1 MQLLG
6 GKIAPTRSQLST
18 TRDRKRAQP
27 VYFNDPP
34 ALRYVM
40 TMALDEY
47 RHKRDFRRTPEP
59 SGTARALSR
68 GKAAL
73 SFVIQKHAARRLH
86 YDFRLEFDGVL
97 KSWAIPKGPSLDP
110 HEKRLAVEVEDHPIE
125 YGGFE
130 GVIPQGEYGGGT
142 VLLWDRGTW
151 EPLEPDPQKSFAD
164 GMIKFSLHGAKLHG
178 DWMLVRLKRRPRDK
192 SDNWLLIKERDDAAI
207 PGSGSAVVDELAE
220 SVASHRTIDDIA
232 VERDRVWHSK
242 NAETPGE
249 EPPPEPAKLRPA
261 SRIKGARK
269 AAMPPSLKPQL
280 ATAAATAPESDE
292 WLHEIKYDG
301 YRLIARID
309 DGVVRLITRG
319 GLDWTDKF
327 RALAAR
333 LARLPVK
340 SAIVDGELVSLKPDG
355 TTSFADL
362 QDAISRGRTETLTFF
377 AFDLL
382 YRDGWD
388 LTGATLDARKAALA
402 EIIAPDAGGM
412 LRYSDHHE
420 GQGPQFLKQA
430 ATYGIEGIVAKRRDR
445 PYEPGRGRNWL
456 KIKVRNRDEF
466 IIVGFSDPDGSR
478 EGFGALLL
486 GYYDPGGELRYAGR
500 VGSGFRAAQLRQL
513 RQLHQRLSELAVK
526 KAPVTLPV
534 GERRKDIHWVRPELV
549 VEVEYAVWTTDKLI
563 RQSTFQGLRED
574 KPPREVAY
582 DPGSLP
588 TTTSPPADRPAPARS
603 AAAAQPTERLRDGSI
618 VFNGVRL
625 SHPDRALYADTGL
638 TKQDVAQYYVDV
650 AQWALPHLAGR
661 PLTIIRSTGGK
672 GQRAFYQKHVGAGM
686 PSEIKGVPIRT
697 SEGEESFP
705 VIEDVSGLI
714 ALVQVGVVEIH
725 PWGSSITDVERPDWV
740 TFDLDPDEGLDWAR
754 VTEAAIEVRD
764 ALDAIGL
771 RSFVKTSG
779 GKGLHVVVPL
789 APKLDWDAVKTF
801 SKWVADRLAE
811 ERPAAFTANP
821 IKKQRRGRIYLD
833 YLRNS
838 RGATA
843 AGAYSPRERP
853 GTTVST
859 PLAWDEVEPGVKPTA
874 FTVATVPGRLK
885 ALDAD
890 PWAEI
895 GDVRQEVSARVRK
908 HIGI

>member
-1 MQLLG
+1 MGFLRA
-6 GKIAPTRSQLST
+6 KIKPAGARVPVA
-18 TRDRKRAQP
+18 RDRERKLS
-27 VYFNDPP
+27 VYFIDPL
-34 ALRYVM
+34 ALRYPG

-59 SGTARALSR
+59 SGAARTQAR
-68 GKAAL
+68 GQVVL

-86 YDFRLEFDGVL
+86 YDFRLELDGVL

-130 GVIPQGEYGGGT
+130 GIIPRGEYGGGT
-142 VLLWDRGTW
+142 VLLWDRGSW
-151 EPLEPDPQKSFAD
+151 EPLEPNPQKSFAD
-164 GMIKFSLHGAKLHG
+164 GMIKFALHGAKLHG
-178 DWMLVRLKRRPRDK
+178 NWMLVRLKRRPRDK
-192 SDNWLLIKERDDAAI
+192 SDNWLLIKERDEAAI
-207 PGSGSAVVDELAE
+207 PGSGSAVVDELTE
-220 SVASHRTIDDIA
+220 SVESRRTIDDIA
-232 VERDRVWHSK
+232 AERDRVWHSK
-242 NAETPGE
+242 GSESPGE
-249 EPPPEPAKLRPA
+249 EPPPASAKLRPA
-261 SRIKGARK
+261 SRVKGAQK
-269 AAMPPSLKPQL
+269 APMPASLSPQL
-280 ATAAATAPESDE
+280 ATAAATAPDGDD

-301 YRLIARID
+301 YRLVARID
-309 DGVVRLITRG
+309 NGAVRLITRG

-333 LARLPVK
+333 LAKLPIK
-340 SAIVDGELVSLKPDG
+340 SAIVDGELVSLRPDG

-388 LTGATLDARKAALA
+388 LTGATLDTRKAALA
-402 EIIAPDAGGM
+402 EIIPADSAGM
-412 LRYSDHHE
+412 LRYSDHQIGH
-420 GQGPQFLKQA
+420 GPALLQQA
-430 ATYGIEGIVAKRRDR
+430 AAHRLEGIVSKRRDC
-445 PYEPGRGRNWL
+445 PYQTGRGRNWL

-466 IIVGFSDPDGSR
+466 IIVGFSDPDGTR

-500 VGSGFRAAQLRQL
+500 VGSGFGAAQLRQL
-513 RQLHQRLSELAVK
+513 HHRLSELAAK

-549 VEVEYAVWTTDKLI
+549 AEVEYAVWTTDKLI

-574 KPPREVAY
+574 KAPREVVY
-582 DPGSLP
+582 DPESLP
-588 TTTSPPADRPAPARS
+588 TTASPAANPS
-603 AAAAQPTERLRDGSI
+603 AMTRAVAAAQPAERLRDGSI

-625 SHPDRALYADTGL
+625 SHPDRALYTDTGL
-638 TKQDVAQYYVDV
+638 SKQDVAQYYVDV
-650 AQWALPHLAGR
+650 ARWALPHLAGR

-672 GQRAFYQKHVGAGM
+672 GQRAFYQKHVGQGM
-686 PSEIKGVPIRT
+686 PAEIKGFKVA
-697 SEGEESFP
+697 GEDEPFP

-725 PWGSSITDVERPDWV
+725 PWGSSIAAVENPDRI

-754 VTEAAIEVRD
+754 VTEGAIEVRD

-771 RSFVKTSG
+771 RSFVKTTG

-801 SKWVADRLAE
+801 SKWVADRLHE

-821 IKKQRRGRIYLD
+821 IKKERRDRIYLD

-843 AGAYSPRERP
+843 VGAYSPRERP
-853 GTTVST
+853 GTPVST
-859 PLAWDEVEPGVKPTA
+859 PLAWEEVESGAKPTA
-874 FTVATVPGRLK
+874 FTVPTVPARLAK
-885 ALDAD
+885 LDPD

-895 GDVRQEVSARVRK
+895 AEVRQSVSPKVRK